1 MSIDGA
7 RNPPITATEALHAYA
22 AMVNSKDPSRLAPM
36 LPEDF
41 RYASQSV
48 LNELD
53 SREAFLDYT
62 TAKLRTIARSG
73 AVVRAQMGTVSYGW
87 AGAPCVI
94 LAQDG
99 TAVANVLA
107 TLEQGV
113 LRRLD
118 LCTVAP
124 APGTSLP
131 SGNYPE

>member
-7 RNPPITATEALHAYA
+7 RNPPITATKALHAYA

-53 SREAFLDYT
+53 SREAFLDYI

-73 AVVRAQMGTVSYGW
+73 SVVRAQMGTVSYGW

-94 LAQDG
+94 LEQDG

-107 TLEQGV
+107 TVEQGV